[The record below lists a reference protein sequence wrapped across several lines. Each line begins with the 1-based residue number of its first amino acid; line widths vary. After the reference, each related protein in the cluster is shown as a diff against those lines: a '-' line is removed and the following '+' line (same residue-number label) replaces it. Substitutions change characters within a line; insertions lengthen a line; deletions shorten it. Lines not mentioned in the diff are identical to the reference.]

1 MAIQEGIQHG
11 PYISQRQTEQK
22 KSKSQQF
29 QCINLEQF
37 LC

>member
-22 KSKSQQF
+22 KKQITTISMH
-29 QCINLEQF
+29 
-37 LC
+37 